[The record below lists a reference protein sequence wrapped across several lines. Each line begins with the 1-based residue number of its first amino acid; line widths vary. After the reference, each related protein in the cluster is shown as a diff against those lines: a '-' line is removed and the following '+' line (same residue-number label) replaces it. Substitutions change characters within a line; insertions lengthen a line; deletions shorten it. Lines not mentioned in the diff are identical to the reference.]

1 MILNETMDSMTDFSA
16 PSMVEG
22 IAQVVKID
30 GKTAWLVP
38 EQGTSCGSCASATA
52 CGSKGIGTTA
62 SRLDNRRFRIDNDA
76 RLAVGERVVFGIREN
91 VLLKASMTAYAIPLA
106 TLLLAGALAQWQFG
120 SDLITLAA
128 TVVGLVIGLGISRME
143 AGRLHN
149 KGDLAPLFLRRAKPG
164 ETCSS

>member
-38 EQGTSCGSCASATA
+38 EQGSSCGSCASATA

-76 RLAVGERVVFGIREN
+76 HLAVGERVVFGIREN
-91 VLLKASMTAYAIPLA
+91 VLLKASITAYAIPLA
-106 TLLLAGALAQWQFG
+106 TLLLAGSLAQWQFG
-120 SDLITLAA
+120 SDLITMAA
-128 TVVGLVIGLGISRME
+128 TVVGLVIGLGISRIE
-143 AGRLHN
+143 AGRLHTR
-149 KGDLAPLFLRRAKPG
+149 GDLAPLFLRRARPG
-164 ETCSS
+164 ETCNS